1 MIVEIDMGYRIY
13 VFRHIILHML
23 SQSYTGILL
32 EKKTKKKK
40 KGGKDTALLRFS
52 DFPDHTTRGTRTPY
66 GPMQH

>member
-40 KGGKDTALLRFS
+40 KGGKGYRS
-52 DFPDHTTRGTRTPY
+52 TTL
-66 GPMQH
+66 